1 MYKTDD
7 YPFHFIPAPL
17 LLWYRGN
24 KRALPWRENPTPYRV
39 WVSEIMLQQTRV
51 EAARE
56 YYLRFM
62 RELPDVYALASCEE
76 DRLMKLWEG
85 LGYYSR
91 ARNLQKAARIVAEE
105 YGGKFPE
112 DEKGLRALP
121 GVGEYTAGAVLSI
134 AFGKRAPAVDGN
146 VLRVMSRLTA
156 DPSPVSDPAYKGY
169 LSERLKEIY
178 PPEGEGCSA
187 FTQSLM
193 ELGAL
198 VCKPLSP
205 DCPVCPLRSLCR
217 AAERGE
223 QGNFPVLPEKKQKR
237 REEIFVFL
245 IRTPDGIAVRKRT
258 SGVLK
263 GMYEFPSLP
272 ASDKSP
278 EQILSEW
285 GMSAFTVG
293 SSRKYTHIFT
303 HIRWEMTAF
312 PVRAPAAP
320 FEIYPEG
327 DIEAKISLPTAF
339 RQCLNRLPE
348 ENGAGRGEPSA
359 KSKRRAADRTE
370 DETDEKRTKTKHAG
384 KEKEI

>member
-17 LLWYRGN
+17 LLWYQKN

-156 DPSPVSDPAYKGY
+156 DSSPVSDPAYKAY
-169 LSERLKEIY
+169 LSETLKEIY

-205 DCPVCPLRSLCR
+205 DCPACPLRALCR

-237 REEIFVFL
+237 QEDIFVFL

-312 PVRAPAAP
+312 PVRASAAP

-339 RQCLNRLPE
+339 RQCLNCLPE
-348 ENGAGRGEPSA
+348 ENGAGRGEPTA

-370 DETDEKRTKTKHAG
+370 DETDEKRTKTKHAD